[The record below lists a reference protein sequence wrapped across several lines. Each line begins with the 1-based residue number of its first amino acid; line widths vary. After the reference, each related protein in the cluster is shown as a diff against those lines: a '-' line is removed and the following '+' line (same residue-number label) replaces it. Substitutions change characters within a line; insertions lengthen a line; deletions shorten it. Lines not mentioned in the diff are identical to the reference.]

1 MIKLGEAKLLIGLP
15 TIFYGENLPYQK
27 IRDLDLNYSLE
38 TNCVGTEDFTNIFDN
53 EIGLIYFDYA
63 HMGDAGNRIV
73 AEKMFKISSSFVT
86 DIQE

>member
-1 MIKLGEAKLLIGLP
+1 MGCRPFSMEKTFLTKKLEIQ
-15 TIFYGENLPYQK
+15 T
-27 IRDLDLNYSLE
+27 STTVLE

-86 DIQE
+86 DIQEQMVKISNI